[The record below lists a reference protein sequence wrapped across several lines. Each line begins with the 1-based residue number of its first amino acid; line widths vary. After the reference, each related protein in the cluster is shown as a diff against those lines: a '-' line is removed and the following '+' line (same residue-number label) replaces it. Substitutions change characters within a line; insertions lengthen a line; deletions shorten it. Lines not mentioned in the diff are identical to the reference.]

1 MAELNPLTL
10 WRRLLALPNDSTG
23 KTLGVTFVVAAVC
36 AALVSSAAVM
46 LRPLQ
51 QEQRAAQQQG
61 RLDEVVT
68 ALADSGT
75 DTAPTGTEKME
86 ALVVD
91 LATGLKA
98 PGVDPATFNMRAAA
112 AAEATSTA
120 IAPDKDV
127 ARIGRRPHLA
137 RIHVLRNKQQ
147 LELVVLPIYGS
158 GYQSTIHAYLALRG
172 DLKTVASL
180 KIVEQGETPG
190 IGSKIEGAA
199 WQQLWSGKQISDDS
213 GQVRLAVVRDS
224 ASSVYEVDG
233 ITGATRTGRGIN
245 NMLKFW
251 LGDNG
256 YGPVLE
262 NLRNGKL

>member
-1 MAELNPLTL
+1 MAELHPLRL
-10 WRRLLALPNDSTG
+10 WRRLLALPNDSTT

-36 AALVSSAAVM
+36 AALVSSAAVL

-51 QEQRAAQQQG
+51 EAQRTAQQQG

-68 ALADSGT
+68 AMTDVGT
-75 DTAPTGTEKME
+75 DAAPLGADKME
-86 ALVVD
+86 TLIVD
-91 LATGLKA
+91 LASGLKA

-112 AAEATSTA
+112 AGAATSTA
-120 IAPDKDV
+120 IPADQDV
-127 ARIGRRPHLA
+127 ARIGRRPKLA
-137 RIHVLRNKQQ
+137 RIHVLRNGQQ

-190 IGSKIEGAA
+190 LGAKIEEAA
-199 WQQLWSGKQISDDS
+199 WQQLWPGKQISDDS
-213 GQVRLAVVRDS
+213 GQLRLTVVREG

-251 LGDNG
+251 LGDGG

-262 NLRNGKL
+262 NLRDGKL